1 MTVDIVIRTY
11 SKDIEWLNYA
21 LRSIHKYV
29 TGYRHVIVA
38 IPSEDVK
45 LLRHLSAEKVVGV
58 ADLQD
63 GYLGQQMTKMQA
75 WKLTNAD
82 AIVFWD
88 SDVVAT
94 CPIDI
99 RSEYFYGDKIIR
111 YKTRY
116 SSLGS
121 ACPWQPIVAKS
132 VGFTPEWEYMRR
144 MPLVYWRSTLE
155 KCEQSMVDLHVCS
168 LEHYINA
175 QPYRSFSEFNTLGA
189 FSEARDPDGY
199 LFVDTESIDM
209 PPCKVDQCWSW
220 GGITDEVRCKFATY
234 GLE

>member
-1 MTVDIVIRTY
+1 MHVDIVIRTY

-21 LRSIHKYV
+21 LLSIHKYV

-58 ADLQD
+58 SDLQD

-94 CPIDI
+94 QPVDI
-99 RSEYFYGDKIIR
+99 RSEYFEGDKIIR

-144 MPLVYWRSTLE
+144 MPLTYWRSTLE
-155 KCEQSMVDLHVCS
+155 KCEQFMVDLHGCS
-168 LEHYINA
+168 LEYYINS

-189 FSEARDPDGY
+189 FSEARDPEGY

-209 PPCKVDQCWSW
+209 PPCKVDQMWSW
-220 GGITDEVRCKFATY
+220 GGITDEVRAKMAAY